1 MPTDDQILETRRK
14 ILGRLYDRYPRT
26 ADHLILDRRRI
37 DRGMTDAGGLTRA
50 SAEAIG
56 ILVPGESWHL
66 PAGWR
71 RALEG
76 IVVPEDAYR
85 HFVRGRDERRPRA
98 SAKSRRKRARRR
110 ARARRRE
117 TNEDPF

>member
-1 MPTDDQILETRRK
+1 MPTDEQIIETRAR

-26 ADHLILDRRRI
+26 AEHLILDRRRI
-37 DRGMTDAGGLTRA
+37 EAGMTERGGLTRA

-56 ILVPGESWHL
+56 IVVPGEPWGL

-76 IVVPEDAYR
+76 IVVPADAYR
-85 HFVRGRDERRPRA
+85 QFVRGRDERRPRP
-98 SAKSRRKRARRR
+98 SAKKRRKR
-110 ARARRRE
+110 ARARRRR
-117 TNEDPF
+117 